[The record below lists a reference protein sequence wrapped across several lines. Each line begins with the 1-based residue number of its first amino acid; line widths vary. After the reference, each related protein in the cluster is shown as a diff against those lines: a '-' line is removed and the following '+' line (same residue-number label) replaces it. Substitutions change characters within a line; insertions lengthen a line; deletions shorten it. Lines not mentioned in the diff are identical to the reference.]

1 MITSTVMCLAI
12 AIYYEARNQ
21 PIDGQIA
28 VAEVILNRVESE
40 RYPDDVCGVV
50 WQHRQ
55 FSFTHDGRAEN
66 PQHEVWP
73 TIQTLAAGI
82 LEDPEVYLL
91 GHGATHYHATY
102 VDPYWSSELEVV
114 GQIGDHI
121 FYVE

>member
-1 MITSTVMCLAI
+1 MITSSIMCLAI

-21 PIDGQIA
+21 PVEGQIA
-28 VAEVILNRVESE
+28 VAEVILNRVDSE

-50 WQHRQ
+50 WQRKQ
-55 FSFTHDGRAEN
+55 FSFTHDGRVEN
-66 PQHEVWP
+66 PRHEVWFD
-73 TIQTLAAGI
+73 IHLLAENI
-82 LEDPEVYLL
+82 LEDPDVYLL

-102 VDPYWSSELEVV
+102 VDPYWSDKLEVV